1 MLQLKIQESVDVIN
15 CSLLIP
21 YTFAYLAGGDFIY
34 FAYAMKYFVAINFAI
49 DFNNTY
55 LRKRIC
61 PEEIEKGSSRS
72 SRQLSWLYQNLL
84 IDKFSI

>member
-1 MLQLKIQESVDVIN
+1 
-15 CSLLIP
+15 
-21 YTFAYLAGGDFIY
+21 
-34 FAYAMKYFVAINFAI
+34 MKYFVAINFAI

-72 SRQLSWLYQNLL
+72 SRQLSQLYQNLL

>member
-1 MLQLKIQESVDVIN
+1 
-15 CSLLIP
+15 
-21 YTFAYLAGGDFIY
+21 
-34 FAYAMKYFVAINFAI
+34 MKYFVAINFAI

-55 LRKRIC
+55 LRKRIY
-61 PEEIEKGSSRS
+61 PEEIVKGSSRS